1 MKSKEIRE
9 KVYFNYDNFNMT
21 VFPRTRVYSYVED
34 ESKINHLRNMGYRLN
49 HVPETNEKRYISEIK
64 EESVEEK
71 IKNIETFLALDF
83 KDNKTIEEDIF
94 EYWFDTACHKNQNNK
109 LNDKCSNL
117 LDRMADYFL
126 YGLEGDNILDTKRW
140 EKIKKYEVASF
151 VNEIDD
157 DIEPSEEKNTY
168 EKRKMNS
175 KDKKYF
181 KKHNKAQI
189 SRWRNSLT
197 RAMDRIYT
205 YDNTEE
211 IEEWILDTKVKIKPR
226 VPVKYE
232 RLINPKEP
240 FIAEWCRVDVDGY
253 FTFNDKCWQVKDKV
267 YKCNPLA
274 DKGFVQDKILCY
286 EQYDKYYFFDMNIN
300 GLKEVKEVT
309 ENG

>member
-1 MKSKEIRE
+1 
-9 KVYFNYDNFNMT
+9 
-21 VFPRTRVYSYVED
+21 
-34 ESKINHLRNMGYRLN
+34 
-49 HVPETNEKRYISEIK
+49 
-64 EESVEEK
+64 
-71 IKNIETFLALDF
+71 
-83 KDNKTIEEDIF
+83 
-94 EYWFDTACHKNQNNK
+94 
-109 LNDKCSNL
+109 
-117 LDRMADYFL
+117 
-126 YGLEGDNILDTKRW
+126 
-140 EKIKKYEVASF
+140 
-151 VNEIDD
+151 
-157 DIEPSEEKNTY
+157 
-168 EKRKMNS
+168 
-175 KDKKYF
+175 
-181 KKHNKAQI
+181 
-189 SRWRNSLT
+189 
-197 RAMDRIYT
+197 MDRIYT

-309 ENG
+309 KNG